1 MPVVPDARIEI
12 SAFSWVPAFARG
24 QVRDLRVRWALEEVG
39 LPYRVRVLNTM
50 EARPA
55 EYFDEQP
62 WGQVPIYNEGDI
74 HLFESGAILIH
85 IGEKDERLL
94 PPDAAGRGRA
104 IAWMIAAL
112 NSVDPQVGALTDID
126 TFDPD
131 AEWARLRRPAVVER
145 LAMRLSR
152 LANSLGRKDWL
163 EDRFTIGDLMMV
175 ATLRGVTDAS
185 LLDAHPNLAAYVA
198 RGEAR
203 PAFQRALVAQF
214 ADFVSEPA

>member
-1 MPVVPDARIEI
+1 MSVVPDAEIEI
-12 SAFSWVPAFARG
+12 SAFSWVPPFARG

-39 LPYRVRVLNTM
+39 LPYRVRLLNAM
-50 EARPA
+50 EERPA
-55 EYFDEQP
+55 DYFDEQP

-94 PPDAAGRGRA
+94 PREASERARA

-112 NSVDPQVGALTDID
+112 NSMDPQVGALTDID

-152 LANSLGRKDWL
+152 LSDSLGEKDWL

-175 ATLRGVTDAS
+175 ATLRGVTDAA

-214 ADFVSEPA
+214 ANFVSEPA

>member
-12 SAFSWVPAFARG
+12 SAFSWVPPFARG
-24 QVRDLRVRWALEEVG
+24 QVRDVRVRWALEEIG
-39 LPYRVRVLNTM
+39 LPYRVRLLNAM
-50 EARPA
+50 EERPA
-55 EYFDEQP
+55 DYFREQP

-74 HLFESGAILIH
+74 HLFESGAIVIH

-94 PPDAAGRGRA
+94 PRDAPGRA
-104 IAWMIAAL
+104 RAIGWVVAAL
-112 NSVDPQVGALTDID
+112 NSVDPEVGALTDID

-145 LAMRLSR
+145 LATRLSR
-152 LANSLGRKDWL
+152 LADSLGEKDWL
-163 EDRFTIGDLMMV
+163 EGRFTIGDLMMI
-175 ATLRGVTDAS
+175 ATLRGVTDAA
-185 LLDAHPNLAAYVA
+185 LLEAHPNLAAYVA

-214 ADFVSEPA
+214 ADFVAEPA

>member
-1 MPVVPDARIEI
+1 MPVVSDARIEI
-12 SAFSWVPAFARG
+12 SAFSWVPPFARG
-24 QVRDLRVRWALEEVG
+24 QVRDLRVRWALEEIG
-39 LPYRVRVLNTM
+39 LPYRVRLLNAM
-50 EARPA
+50 EERPA
-55 EYFDEQP
+55 DYFDEQP

-94 PPDAAGRGRA
+94 PREASERARA

-112 NSVDPQVGALTDID
+112 NSMDPQVGALTDID

-152 LANSLGRKDWL
+152 LSDSLGEKDWL

-175 ATLRGVTDAS
+175 ATLRGVTDAA

-214 ADFVSEPA
+214 ANFVAEPA

>member
-1 MPVVPDARIEI
+1 MPVVSDARIEI
-12 SAFSWVPAFARG
+12 SAYSWVPPFARG
-24 QVRDLRVRWALEEVG
+24 QVRDLRVRWALEEIG
-39 LPYRVRVLNTM
+39 LPYRVRLLNAM
-50 EARPA
+50 EERPA
-55 EYFDEQP
+55 GYFDEQP
-62 WGQVPIYNEGDI
+62 WGQVPIYNEGDF

-94 PPDAAGRGRA
+94 PRDASGRPRA

-112 NSVDPQVGALTDID
+112 NSMDPQVGALADID
-126 TFDPD
+126 LFDPG

-152 LANSLGRKDWL
+152 LADSLGKKDWL
-163 EDRFTIGDLMMV
+163 EGRFTIGDLMMI
-175 ATLRGVTDAS
+175 ATLRGVPDAA

>member
-1 MPVVPDARIEI
+1 MPVMPDAAIEI
-12 SAFSWVPAFARG
+12 SAFSWVPPFARG
-24 QVRDLRVRWALEEVG
+24 QVRDLRVRWALEEAG
-39 LPYRVRVLNTM
+39 LPYRVRLLSAM

-55 EYFDEQP
+55 DYFREQP

-85 IGEKDERLL
+85 IGEKDDRLL
-94 PPDAAGRGRA
+94 PRDASGRARA

-112 NSVDPQVGALTDID
+112 NSVDPDVGALTDID

-152 LANSLGRKDWL
+152 LADSLGEKDWL
-163 EDRFTIGDLMMV
+163 EGRFTIGDLMMI
-175 ATLRGVTDAS
+175 ATLRGVTDAA
-185 LLDAHPNLAAYVA
+185 LLEAHPNLAAYVA

-214 ADFVSEPA
+214 ADFVAEPA